1 MVCVRSMKPR
11 RGLWNSRRRPPTV
24 AIALGSGGAR
34 GLAHIPVLE
43 ALDELE
49 VKPVAIAGT
58 SIGAVVGAAYAA
70 GMSGREIRK
79 FATDLLRDGP
89 RLLRR
94 LFALQFGQVREQLRD
109 LLRLGGAPMQVDA
122 IAVAEEFLATVVPD
136 RFEDLK
142 IPLKVV
148 ATDLWGREEVVFD
161 KGPLRPAVAAS
172 MAIPGLAR
180 PVEFAD
186 RVLIDGGSTNPLPF
200 DLLTGTADIV
210 IAVDITPMAE
220 RRAKAVPAPFESLF
234 MTLHIMS
241 HAIVAE
247 KLKANAPDILL
258 QPKVHA
264 FGALEFLR
272 VTPILRAAEPVR
284 EEVKRKLG
292 ELLEQ

>member
-1 MVCVRSMKPR
+1 MKAKRGFWKSLHRPR
-11 RGLWNSRRRPPTV
+11 TV

-49 VKPVAIAGT
+49 VKPVAIAGA

-79 FATDLLRDGP
+79 FAVDVLRDGP
-89 RLLRR
+89 KLMRR
-94 LFALQFGQVREQLRD
+94 MFALQFGQVREQFRD

-122 IAVAEEFLATVVPD
+122 IAVANEFLATIVPD
-136 RFEDLK
+136 RFDQLK

-148 ATDLWGREEVVFD
+148 ATDYWAREEVVFE

-180 PVEFAD
+180 PVEFSD
-186 RVLIDGGSTNPLPF
+186 RVLIDGGATNPLPF
-200 DLLTGTADIV
+200 DLLADMSDIV

-220 RRAKAVPAPFESLF
+220 RRQKAVPTPFESLF
-234 MTLHIMS
+234 MALHIMS
-241 HAIVAE
+241 NAIVME
-247 KLKANAPDILL
+247 KLKSQAPDILL

-264 FGALEFLR
+264 FGALEFFR
-272 VTPILRAAEPVR
+272 ATPILRAAEPIR

-292 ELLEQ
+292 ELLET